1 MQVNHFKSQSDDP
14 LDYSPEGSLIW
25 HVCAKGRRAPAYGD
39 LTVVELCAQRRT
51 GLTGESDRVRVW
63 SHRLTPRSLLVRRT
77 TRAQVSG
84 ARDDHLVVNYHLST
98 K

>member
-25 HVCAKGRRAPAYGD
+25 YVCAKGRRARAYGD
-39 LTVVELCAQRRT
+39 LTVVELRAQRRT
-51 GLTGESDRVRVW
+51 GLTGESDLVRVW
-63 SHRLTPRSLLVRRT
+63 SHWVTPRSLLVRHT

>member
-14 LDYSPEGSLIW
+14 LDYSPEGSLVW
-25 HVCAKGRRAPAYGD
+25 HVCAKGRRARAQGD
-39 LTVVELCAQRRT
+39 LAVVELCAQRRA
-51 GLTGESDRVRVW
+51 GLTGESDLVRVW
-63 SHRLTPRSLLVRRT
+63 SHQVTPRSLLVRRT